1 MVWIVFCVI
10 SLLGGGESVQDE
22 AKEKLKNQ
30 KVSLQFQET
39 PLLEVIDTFRDLT
52 DQNIFVDPLVSSRG
66 DFSVSLSLK
75 SVSARSALSLLVQ
88 SVGIAWVWKE
98 GVIFI
103 TTKEKAYRE
112 VKLQIYDVRDLL
124 YPIQDFPG
132 IDLQLNGSSL
142 GVTFSDDDPA
152 DPEVL
157 PLEEILETHT
167 GGKSWADNPKVS
179 LSVTNG
185 LLVVR
190 QSKKVHGEIQQLLSK
205 LRRNR

>member
-1 MVWIVFCVI
+1 MVWIMFCVI
-10 SLLGGGESVQDE
+10 SLLGGGGFQEE

-30 KVSLQFQET
+30 KVSLQFQDA

-52 DQNIFVDPLVSSRG
+52 DQNILVDPLLSSRG
-66 DFSVSLSLK
+66 DFLVSLSLK

-88 SVGIAWVWKE
+88 SVGVAWVWKG
-98 GVIFI
+98 GVILI
-103 TTKEKAYRE
+103 TTKEKAHRD

-142 GVTFSDDDPA
+142 GVTFSDDDPD

-167 GGKSWADNPKVS
+167 GGASWTDNPKVS
-179 LSVTNG
+179 LSLTNG

-190 QSKKVHGEIQQLLSK
+190 QSKKVHLEIQRLLSK
-205 LRRNR
+205 LRRNK